1 MGFDDVNYL
10 NLIIANKLLFLKVSH
25 EKRNSRISLL
35 EPYLEF
41 NMRGKSGQK
50 RTNQNRV

>member
-10 NLIIANKLLFLKVSH
+10 NLIIANKLFFLKTSY

-41 NMRGKSGQK
+41 NIRDKSDQK